1 MTARI
6 LVVDDVPANV
16 KLLEA
21 RLSAEYFEVLTA
33 NSGPEAL
40 DICDQEKIDII
51 LLDVM
56 MPGMDGFEVCRRL
69 KANPE
74 TQHVPVIM
82 VTALDLP
89 SDKVQGL
96 EAGADD
102 FLTKPVD
109 EVALMTRVK
118 NLARLKVLT
127 DEMIVRY
134 ASGEQIGFTNNL
146 SELACKPG
154 NSGRILL
161 VDDDERSARRVKE
174 GLQRHFTAFVE
185 PNPEEAIKKISEA
198 EFDLVIVS
206 LSLKEMDGL
215 RLCSTIRTMEQTRHL
230 PIVIIV
236 NNADDQRLLKGLDLG
251 VNDYIIRP
259 IDRNEL
265 LARVRTQISRKRF
278 ADQLRTRLEES
289 VEMAITDSL
298 TGLFNR
304 RYMEKHLHMLVEE
317 SLNSGTNL
325 SLLILD
331 IDNFKI
337 VNDTY
342 GHDAGD
348 MVLEQFATR
357 LRRNVRGVD
366 LVCRLGGEEFVVV
379 MPETFM
385 KNGFIVAERLRQA
398 ISSKPFNIG
407 RTQDAIEITA
417 SVGVAALEKA
427 EDCPETVL
435 KRADQALY
443 AAKRE
448 GRNRVVSEAA

>member
-40 DICDQEKIDII
+40 DICDREKIDVI

-56 MPGMDGFEVCRRL
+56 MPGMDGFEVCRKL
-69 KANPE
+69 KSNAE
-74 TQHVPVIM
+74 TQHIPVIM

-134 ASGEQIGFTNNL
+134 ASGEQIGFSDSL
-146 SELACKPG
+146 SELAGKAG
-154 NSGRILL
+154 NSGRIFL
-161 VDDDERSARRVKE
+161 VDDDERSANRVKKN
-174 GLQRHFTAFVE
+174 LQRHFSAVIE
-185 PNPEEAIKKISEA
+185 PDLDEAIAKLGDA

-206 LSLKEMDGL
+206 LNMKEADGL
-215 RLCSTIRTMEQTRHL
+215 RLCSTIRTMERTRHL
-230 PIVIIV
+230 PIIMIV
-236 NNADDQRLLKGLDLG
+236 NDSEDQRLLKGLDLG
-251 VNDYIIRP
+251 VNDYIIKP
-259 IDRNEL
+259 IDKNEL

-298 TGLFNR
+298 TGLYNR
-304 RYMEKHLHMLVEE
+304 RYLEKHLQMLVDE
-317 SLNSGTNL
+317 SLTTGANL

-331 IDNFKI
+331 VDKFKR
-337 VNDTY
+337 VNDQF

-366 LVCRLGGEEFVVV
+366 LVCRLGGEEFVVI
-379 MPETFM
+379 MPDTFM
-385 KNGFIVAERLRQA
+385 TNAFIVAERLRHA
-398 ISSKPFNIG
+398 ISSKPFTIG
-407 RTQDAIEITA
+407 RTQEPLDITA
-417 SVGVAALEKA
+417 SVGVSALEKVD
-427 EDCPETVL
+427 DCPESVL

-443 AAKRE
+443 SAKRA
-448 GRNRVVSEAA
+448 GRNRVVAEAA

>member
-40 DICDQEKIDII
+40 NIVSNEKIDVI

-69 KANPE
+69 KSDPE
-74 TQHVPVIM
+74 SQHIPVIM

-89 SDKVQGL
+89 SDKIQGL

-109 EVALMTRVK
+109 EIALITRVK

-134 ASGEQIGFTNNL
+134 ASGEQIGFKDNIT
-146 SELACKPG
+146 ELAGKAG

-161 VDDDERSARRVKE
+161 VDDDQRSGKRIKQS
-174 GLQRHFTAFVE
+174 LQRNFSAAIE
-185 PNPEEAIKKISEA
+185 PNPELAIAKITDA

-206 LSLKEMDGL
+206 LNLKGSDGL
-215 RLCSTIRTMEQTRHL
+215 RLCSTIRTLEQCRHL
-230 PIVIIV
+230 PIIIIV
-236 NNADDQRLLKGLDLG
+236 NDGDNARLLKGLDLG

-259 IDRNEL
+259 IDQNEL
-265 LARVRTQISRKRF
+265 LARVRTQIARKRF
-278 ADQLRTRLEES
+278 ADQLRARLEES

-304 RYMEKHLHMLVEE
+304 RYMEKHMKMLVDE
-317 SLNSGTNL
+317 SLANGTNL

-331 IDNFKI
+331 IDKFKL
-337 VNDTY
+337 VNDQH

-357 LRRNVRGVD
+357 LRRGVRGVD
-366 LVCRLGGEEFVVV
+366 LICRLGGEEFVVI
-379 MPETFM
+379 MPGTFLS
-385 KNGFIVAERLRQA
+385 NAVIVAERLRHA
-398 ISSKPFNIG
+398 ISSKPFSIG
-407 RTQDAIEITA
+407 HTKTPLSITA
-417 SVGVAALEKA
+417 SVGISTLEKSF
-427 EDCPETVL
+427 DSPESVL
-435 KRADQALY
+435 KRADQALF

>member
-40 DICDQEKIDII
+40 DIVSHEKIDVI

-69 KANPE
+69 KSDPE
-74 TQHVPVIM
+74 SQHIPVIM

-109 EVALMTRVK
+109 EIALMTRVK

-134 ASGEQIGFTNNL
+134 ASGEQIGFTDNL
-146 SELACKPG
+146 TELAGKAG

-161 VDDDERSARRVKE
+161 VDDDQRSAKRVKE
-174 GLQRHFTAFVE
+174 SLQRDFSAAIE
-185 PNPEEAIKKISEA
+185 PNPEDAIAKIIDA

-206 LSLKEMDGL
+206 LNLKGSDGL
-215 RLCSTIRTMEQTRHL
+215 RLCSTIRTLEQCRHL
-230 PIVIIV
+230 PIIIIV
-236 NNADDQRLLKGLDLG
+236 NDGDNTRLLKGLDLG

-259 IDRNEL
+259 IDKNEL
-265 LARVRTQISRKRF
+265 LARVRTQIARKRF
-278 ADQLRTRLEES
+278 ADQLRARLEES

-298 TGLFNR
+298 TGLYNR
-304 RYMEKHLHMLVEE
+304 RYMEKHMNMLVEE
-317 SLNSGTNL
+317 SLANGINL
-325 SLLILD
+325 SVLILD
-331 IDNFKI
+331 IDKFKL
-337 VNDTY
+337 VNDKH

-366 LVCRLGGEEFVVV
+366 LICRLGGEEFVVI
-379 MPETFM
+379 MPDTFLS
-385 KNGFIVAERLRQA
+385 NAVIVAERLRHS
-398 ISSKPFNIG
+398 ISSKPFSIG
-407 RTQDAIEITA
+407 HTKAPLVITA
-417 SVGVAALEKA
+417 SVGISALEKSS
-427 EDCPETVL
+427 DTPESVL

>member
-56 MPGMDGFEVCRRL
+56 MPGMDGFEVCRKL

-134 ASGEQIGFTNNL
+134 ASGEQIGFADNL
-146 SELACKPG
+146 SELACKAG

-161 VDDDERSARRVKE
+161 VDDDERSARRIKE
-174 GLQRHFTAFVE
+174 GLQRHYTAVIE
-185 PNPEEAIKKISEA
+185 PCPDEALNKIDEA

-206 LSLKEMDGL
+206 LSMKAVDGL
-215 RLCSTIRTMEQTRHL
+215 RLCSNIRAKEQSRHL
-230 PIVIIV
+230 PIVMIA
-236 NNADDQRLLKGLDLG
+236 NGPDDKRVLTGLDLG
-251 VNDYIIRP
+251 VNDYIVRP

-265 LARVRTQISRKRF
+265 LARVRTQVSRKRF
-278 ADQLRTRLEES
+278 ADQMRTRLEES

-304 RYMEKHLHMLVEE
+304 RYLEKHLKMLVDE
-317 SLNSGTNL
+317 SLSTGTNL

-331 IDNFKI
+331 IDKFKI
-337 VNDTY
+337 VNDSF

-348 MVLEQFATR
+348 LVLEQFATR

-385 KNGFIVAERLRQA
+385 RNGLIVAERLRQA

-407 RTQDAIEITA
+407 RTQDPLHITA
-417 SVGVAALEKA
+417 SVGIAALEKA
-427 EDCPETVL
+427 EDCPESIL

>member
-40 DICDQEKIDII
+40 DICAREKIDVV

-69 KANPE
+69 KADPE
-74 TQHVPVIM
+74 TLHVPVIM

-127 DEMIVRY
+127 DELIARY
-134 ASGEQIGFTNNL
+134 SSGEQIGL
-146 SELACKPG
+146 SEDLKELAGKAG

-161 VDDDERSARRVKE
+161 VDDDTRGARRIRE
-174 GLQRHFTAFVE
+174 ALQRHFSAVIEPSVE
-185 PNPEEAIKKISEA
+185 GAIEKLTDA

-206 LSLKEMDGL
+206 LNLKQSDGL
-215 RLCSTIRTMEQTRHL
+215 RLCSTIRTTEAIRHL
-230 PIVIIV
+230 PIVITA
-236 NNADDQRLLKGLDLG
+236 NDGDNARLLKGLDLG
-251 VNDYIIRP
+251 VNDYIIKP
-259 IDRNEL
+259 IDKNEL
-265 LARVRTQISRKRF
+265 LARVRTQIARKRF

-298 TGLFNR
+298 TGLYNR
-304 RYMEKHLHMLVEE
+304 RYMEKHMKMLAED
-317 SLNSGTNL
+317 SLATGTNL

-331 IDNFKI
+331 VDKFKN
-337 VNDTY
+337 VNDKY

-366 LVCRLGGEEFVVV
+366 LVCRLGGEEFVVI
-379 MPETFM
+379 MPDTFM
-385 KNGFIVAERLRQA
+385 SNAFIVAERLRLA

-407 RTQDAIEITA
+407 RMQEPLRITA

-427 EDCPETVL
+427 HDCPESIL

-443 AAKRE
+443 AAKRD
-448 GRNRVVSEAA
+448 GRNKVVGEAA